1 MDNKKDILEATG
13 MTFWGN
19 HGLTDDQKTTGQ
31 IFNVDIV
38 VDLDM
43 SNQFNED
50 MLTAGLT
57 YTDLFVTTQKVITG
71 ETYNTIQHVAQK
83 IIDELIALN
92 RPTPIN
98 NITVTVKQPYPSIP
112 DSTLDYIGCT
122 VSRDF

>member
-1 MDNKKDILEATG
+1 MKKNRDILEATG

-19 HGLTDDQKTTGQ
+19 HGLTDDQKATGQ

-57 YTDLFVTTQKVITG
+57 YTDLFVTTQKVITS
-71 ETYNTIQHVAQK
+71 ETYNTIQHVGQR
-83 IIDELIALN
+83 IIDELISLN
-92 RPTPIN
+92 RPTPIH
-98 NITVTVKQPYPSIP
+98 NITVTVKQPFPSIP

-122 VSRDF
+122 ISRDF